1 MSESPSQVPSSQT
14 QAQLQLSRLELT
26 DNNLAWQHL
35 IRSEE
40 VASQESSGSMLCV
53 YNIEWAKKK
62 NVQAGLSVK
71 IPMLAA
77 AIKSVDMTAGL
88 DPM

>member
-1 MSESPSQVPSSQT
+1 M
-14 QAQLQLSRLELT
+14 
-26 DNNLAWQHL
+26 
-35 IRSEE
+35 
-40 VASQESSGSMLCV
+40 CV